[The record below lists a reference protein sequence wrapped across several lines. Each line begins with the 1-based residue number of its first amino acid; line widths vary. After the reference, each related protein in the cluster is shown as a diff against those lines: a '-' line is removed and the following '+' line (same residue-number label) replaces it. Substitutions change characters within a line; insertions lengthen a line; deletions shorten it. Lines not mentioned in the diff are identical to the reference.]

1 MANER
6 TSSVIAQFSAMG
18 NGRRSLIRKAL
29 DSSIGAGESAFSPL
43 VAQKL
48 EKVITN
54 VVTRLSPELAVIK
67 TEYAPQ
73 KFHEFNRLTALP
85 KPNGF
90 MGEGA
95 ATPTHQSFYTRDKV
109 DLKVVRRKGGV
120 TNFLQDASKGYI
132 DAAAAE
138 MENHLQS
145 HAYDIITALLWGHAK
160 ANKYGIDG
168 LDALIETNRENK
180 ALGGEVPQSLA
191 FLDDM
196 IDRNIEK
203 QGASHNKCFLM
214 SPKMQSYVSRL
225 LTNVR
230 LNQGNAGTA
239 TVEIAG
245 GWRLETYRN
254 IPILPESSFGSNKR
268 KMGAVSALS
277 GTTNYFRVSV
287 ITYDGESEA
296 SDVIQGGSAGG
307 VSLNWAAE
315 DGAFYYRVYAG
326 ATEATLKLVAV
337 IPAQTYDGIGTYQA
351 EVAGV
356 VFNGNPLLP
365 NQPLTLVAPAG
376 LTAITNPTVSDKLA
390 SDVPLVATGGV
401 VPECVALWDL
411 DKYQGLGKV
420 PYTNQGGDRF
430 NGLVTIEPLAKTDDF
445 MSFLIRTYFALCPSW
460 EATSVMT
467 RGLRTA

>member
-1 MANER
+1 
-6 TSSVIAQFSAMG
+6 MG
-18 NGRRSLIRKAL
+18 DGRRSLIRKAL
-29 DSSIGAGESAFSPL
+29 DSSAGEGAGSYSPL

-54 VVTRLSPELAVIK
+54 VMTRLSPELAVIK

-85 KPNGF
+85 KANGF

-95 ATPTHQSFYTRDKV
+95 ATPTHQSFYTRDQV
-109 DLKVVRRKGGV
+109 DLKVLRRKGAV
-120 TNFLQDASKGYI
+120 TNFLQDASKSYI

-160 ANKYGIDG
+160 ANKYSVDG
-168 LDALIETNRENK
+168 LDALVETNRSNN
-180 ALGGEVPQSLA
+180 AIGGEVPQSLS

-196 IDRNIEK
+196 IDQNIEK
-203 QGASHNKCFLM
+203 QGSAHAKCFLM
-214 SPKMQSYVSRL
+214 SPKMQSAVSRL

-230 LNQGNAGTA
+230 LQQGSAGTA
-239 TVEIAG
+239 TVEISG

-254 IPILPESSFGSNKR
+254 IPILPVSSIGSGKR
-268 KMGAVSALS
+268 KMGAITAAN
-277 GTTNYFRVSV
+277 GATNYFRVAV
-287 ITYDGESEA
+287 VTYDGESEA
-296 SDVIQGGSAGG
+296 SDVIQGGSA
-307 VSLNWAAE
+307 SSAALNWAAE
-315 DGAFYYRVYAG
+315 DGAFYYKIYAG
-326 ATEATLKLVAV
+326 SAEATLKLVAI

-356 VFNGNPLLP
+356 AINGNPTLP

-376 LTAITNPTVSDKLA
+376 VTAISAPTITDKLA
-390 SDVPLVATGGV
+390 QDAPFVATGGS
-401 VPECVALWDL
+401 VPEAVALWDL

-445 MSFLIRTYFALCPSW
+445 VSFLIRTYFALCPSW
-460 EATSVMT
+460 EATSVIS
-467 RGLRTA
+467 RGWRTA

>member
-1 MANER
+1 
-6 TSSVIAQFSAMG
+6 
-18 NGRRSLIRKAL
+18 
-29 DSSIGAGESAFSPL
+29 
-43 VAQKL
+43 
-48 EKVITN
+48 

-109 DLKVVRRKGGV
+109 DLKVLRRKGAV

-132 DAAAAE
+132 DAAAE

-160 ANKYGIDG
+160 ANKYSVDG

-180 ALGGEVPQSLA
+180 ALSGEVVQSLA
-191 FLDDM
+191 
-196 IDRNIEK
+196 
-203 QGASHNKCFLM
+203 M
-214 SPKMQSYVSRL
+214 SPKMQSCVSRF

-239 TVEIAG
+239 TVEITG

-254 IPILPESSFGSNKR
+254 IPILPVSSFGSNKR
-268 KMGAVSALS
+268 KMGAVGALS
-277 GTTNYFRVSV
+277 GMTNYFRVSV

-296 SDVIQGGSAGG
+296 SDVVQGGSANE
-307 VSLNWAAE
+307 VTLNWAAE
-315 DGAFYYRVYAG
+315 AGAFYYRVYAG
-326 ATEATLKLVAV
+326 ASEATLKLVAV

-351 EVAGV
+351 EMAGV
-356 VFNGNPLLP
+356 TINGNPLLP
-365 NQPLTLVAPAG
+365 NQPLTLIAPRGRYRARRSDRQRHAG
-376 LTAITNPTVSDKLA
+376 TRHPAR
-390 SDVPLVATGGV
+390 
-401 VPECVALWDL
+401 
-411 DKYQGLGKV
+411 
-420 PYTNQGGDRF
+420 GDRRHR
-430 NGLVTIEPLAKTDDF
+430 A
-445 MSFLIRTYFALCPSW
+445 
-460 EATSVMT
+460 
-467 RGLRTA
+467 

>member
-1 MANER
+1 MQ
-6 TSSVIAQFSAMG
+6 SQ
-18 NGRRSLIRKAL
+18 RSRLIRKAL
-29 DSSIGAGESAFSPL
+29 DSSLGAGSGPYSPL
-43 VAQKL
+43 IAQQL

-54 VVTRLSPELAVIK
+54 VMTRLSPELAVIK

-73 KFHEFNRLTALP
+73 RYHEFNRLMALP
-85 KPNGF
+85 KANGF

-95 ATPTHQSFYTRDKV
+95 VTPTHQSFYTRDRV
-109 DLKVVRRKGGV
+109 ELKVMRRKGAV

-160 ANKYGIDG
+160 PNKYGIDG
-168 LDALIETNRENK
+168 LDALIETNRNNN
-180 ALGGEVPQSLA
+180 AIGGEVPQSLS

-196 IDRNIEK
+196 IDQNIEK
-203 QGASHNKCFLM
+203 QGAAHVKCFLM
-214 SPKMQSYVSRL
+214 SPKMQSAVSRL

-230 LNQGNAGTA
+230 LQQGNAGTA
-239 TVEIAG
+239 TVEISG

-254 IPILPESSFGSNKR
+254 IPILPVSSMGSSRR
-268 KMGAVSALS
+268 KMGAITAAS
-277 GTTNYFRVSV
+277 GTTNYFRVAI

-296 SDVIQGGSAGG
+296 SDVIQGGSSSS
-307 VSLNWAAE
+307 VTLNWAAE
-315 DGAFYYRVYAG
+315 DGAFYYKIYAG
-326 ATEATLKLVAV
+326 STEATLKLVAV

-356 VFNGNPLLP
+356 TISGNPILP
-365 NQPLTLVAPAG
+365 NQPLTLIAPAG
-376 LTAITNPTVSDKLA
+376 ITALTTPTITDKLA
-390 SDVPLVATGGV
+390 QDVPFVATGGV
-401 VPECVALWDL
+401 VPETVMLWDT

-445 MSFLIRTYFALCPSW
+445 VQFLIRTYFALCPSW
-460 EATSVMT
+460 EATSVIS
-467 RGLRTA
+467 RGWRAA